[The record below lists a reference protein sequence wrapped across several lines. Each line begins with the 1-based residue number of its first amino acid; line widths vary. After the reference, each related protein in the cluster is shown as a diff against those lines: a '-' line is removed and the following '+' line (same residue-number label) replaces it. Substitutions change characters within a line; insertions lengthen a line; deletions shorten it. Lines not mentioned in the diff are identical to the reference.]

1 MVAIA
6 RHPMYRTHVRRLC
19 ISPKAIPSPLL
30 DRQQFEDWLHGDRNL
45 IGDPRLSYANGGHYP
60 NVRPNVIWEQM
71 PPHLDDAYQ
80 EYKQTYLDQVEFQP
94 KAEALLQ
101 YSISQFALLTYVI
114 SRVHWPRQKWLHAGS
129 WRDCCQDQGVHPLTH
144 AWQAGVVLPV
154 FDMEQAESVLKAVI
168 RGQSYSGAQIDIS
181 SLLQDCDTRIMDLR
195 IANSGEY
202 LLQDLTANIRQLN
215 VFFNS
220 FSLEGLTN
228 LMITGKFA
236 NFLARLAKLSNLTC
250 SMRRLNGSTQ
260 RPTVHTPQTFGLTDI
275 FANTVWPHLTNL
287 NLERFLTSEAE
298 PMNVLARHKFSLRSL
313 SLQYLLLSRGSW
325 YAIFADL
332 RGGALQQLEVWH
344 LGYRNDASRVYDELF
359 LSDPNYWAPGPLS
372 ESHPLYQF
380 VVHNETWDDSI
391 ADDLA
396 ANRRCWG
403 FRERLI
409 TGS

>member
-1 MVAIA
+1 
-6 RHPMYRTHVRRLC
+6 
-19 ISPKAIPSPLL
+19 
-30 DRQQFEDWLHGDRNL
+30 
-45 IGDPRLSYANGGHYP
+45 
-60 NVRPNVIWEQM
+60 
-71 PPHLDDAYQ
+71 
-80 EYKQTYLDQVEFQP
+80 
-94 KAEALLQ
+94 
-101 YSISQFALLTYVI
+101 
-114 SRVHWPRQKWLHAGS
+114 
-129 WRDCCQDQGVHPLTH
+129 
-144 AWQAGVVLPV
+144 
-154 FDMEQAESVLKAVI
+154 
-168 RGQSYSGAQIDIS
+168 
-181 SLLQDCDTRIMDLR
+181 MDLR
-195 IANSGEY
+195 IANSGDY

-298 PMNVLARHKFSLRSL
+298 LMNVLARHKFSLRSL

-325 YAIFADL
+325 YAIFANL

-403 FRERLI
+403 FGERLI
-409 TGS
+409 TGI